1 MSGEEGTK
9 LEITGPER
17 DRVIIRTSII
27 GIIANVF
34 LAAVKAVVGVISNSI
49 AITLDAVN
57 NLSDALSSFITI
69 IGTKLAGRKPDK
81 KHPLG
86 YGRIEYLT
94 AMIIAAIIIY
104 AGITALTESIG
115 KIITPEEADYS
126 AITLVILTLAI
137 VVKLVLSRYVKAVGK
152 KVQSGSLIASGTD
165 AFMDAILSTSV
176 LASAIIFIIW
186 HISLEAYVGVLISFM
201 ILKAGGEIL
210 WGTLNDILGRR
221 MDEDVTAAIKETICD
236 RENVSGAYDLILHTY
251 GPEMIVG
258 SVHIEV
264 PADMSAGELDQL
276 EREIAKDVMA
286 KHGIVLAGIGI
297 YSVDLK
303 DEEAM
308 RMRREIT
315 DAVMAYEGV
324 LQLHGFR
331 IDIENRKVSFDVII
345 DFDRKD
351 RDELCDRIVSDLH
364 ERYPDYSLGITLDVD
379 I

>member
-104 AGITALTESIG
+104 AGITALTESVG
-115 KIITPEEADYS
+115 KIIAPEEADYS
-126 AITLVILTLAI
+126 TITLVILALAI

-351 RDELCDRIVSDLH
+351 RDELCERIVSDLH

>member
-1 MSGEEGTK
+1 MSDEEGAK
-9 LEITGPER
+9 LEITGPAR
-17 DRVIIRTSII
+17 DRIIIRTSII

-69 IGTKLAGRKPDK
+69 IGTKLAGKKPDK

-94 AMIIAAIIIY
+94 AMVIAAIIIY

-115 KIITPEEADYS
+115 KIIHPEEADYS
-126 AITLVILTLAI
+126 TITLVILALAI

-176 LASAIIFIIW
+176 LASAIIFLIW

-210 WGTLNDILGRR
+210 WETLNDILGRR
-221 MDEDVTAAIKETICD
+221 MDEDVTAAIKETIC
-236 RENVSGAYDLILHTY
+236 EHEKVSGAYDLILHTY
-251 GPEMIVG
+251 GPETIVG

-264 PADMSAGELDQL
+264 PSDMSAGELDQL
-276 EREIAKDVMA
+276 EREIARDVMV

-303 DEEAM
+303 DETAM
-308 RMRREIT
+308 RIRKEVT

-331 IDIENRKVSFDVII
+331 IDVENKRISFDVII
-345 DFDRKD
+345 DFDRDD
-351 RDELCDRIVSDLH
+351 RDELCERIVSDLH
-364 ERYPDYSLGITLDVD
+364 GRFPDYSLGVTLDVD